1 MSLDEII
8 ENMSIEE
15 KVGQMF
21 QVGFQGKSPNQK
33 IKDLIKNHYIGG
45 VIFFSRN
52 LENPSQTAQL
62 SNDLQSISL
71 ENNNSFPLFISID
84 QEGGIVTR
92 LKGGSTH
99 FPGNMLLGATNSGEI
114 VAEVAKATANELKNL
129 GINMNLAPVVDVNNN
144 PDNPVIGVRSFGED
158 PKLVAKLSSI
168 YIKKLEEN
176 GVIACAKHFPG
187 HGDTD
192 IDSHLNL
199 PVIKHNRKRL
209 DEVELLPFKEAI
221 EVGVDSIM
229 SAHVYFPAIEND
241 VGVPATLS
249 RKVLTSLLREE
260 LGYKG
265 VIVTDCMEMNA
276 IADSYGS
283 VEGAVQAISAG
294 SDIILISHSYERQ
307 KRAIKAAVEAVKAN
321 RIQEQRINQSV
332 KRILELKEKRISLS
346 DYKKADLKKINFAEN
361 KKTAEKAAQLGITV
375 VKGKDTIAELANSVD
390 QKKIGILD
398 FEMGR
403 VTLVENNATHDNLFL
418 NYLIKEINDI
428 KHITLNKD
436 DKLSNEK
443 ENSLAEND
451 VIIVCTYNGV
461 KNKRQLEIADKLA
474 EDNKVIIL
482 ALRNPYDYKFLKNIA
497 AFVTTYDY
505 SPANQ
510 KAAADLFLGKI
521 KAKGKLPI
529 SI

>member
-45 VIFFSRN
+45 VIYFSRN

-62 SNDLQSISL
+62 SNELQEISL

-92 LKGGSTH
+92 LKESTH
-99 FPGNMLLGATNSGEI
+99 FPGNMLLGATRSEEI
-114 VAEVAKATANELKNL
+114 IKEVAKATANELKNL

-144 PDNPVIGVRSFGED
+144 PENPVIGVRSFGED
-158 PKLVAKLSSI
+158 PKLVAKFSSI

-192 IDSHLNL
+192 LDSHLNL
-199 PVIKHNRKRL
+199 PVIKHSRERL

-221 EVGVDSIM
+221 KAGVDSIM
-229 SAHVYFPAIEND
+229 SAHVYFPAIEKQ
-241 VGVPATLS
+241 VSVPATLS

-260 LGYKG
+260 LAYKG

-283 VEGAVQAISAG
+283 IEGAVQAISAG
-294 SDIILISHSYERQ
+294 SDIILISHSYKRQ

-332 KRILELKEKRISLS
+332 KRILKLKEKRISLS
-346 DYKKADLKKINFAEN
+346 NYEKADYKKINFAKN
-361 KKTAEKAAQLGITV
+361 KKIAENAAKKGITV
-375 VKGKDTIAELANSVD
+375 VKGEEIIAEFAADIN
-390 QKKIGILD
+390 QKQLGVLD

-403 VTLVENNATHDNLFL
+403 VTLVENDKKHDNLFVNNL
-418 NYLIKEINDI
+418 KKEIDGL
-428 KHITLNKD
+428 KHITLTKD
-436 DKLSNEK
+436 EKLSTEK

-451 VIIVCTYNGV
+451 VIIVCTYDGV
-461 KNKRQLEIADKLA
+461 KNRGQLDIAEKLA
-474 EDNKVIIL
+474 RKNKVIVL
-482 ALRNPYDYKFLKNIA
+482 ALRNPYDYNHLKNTA

-510 KAAADLFLGKI
+510 EAAANLFLGKI
-521 KAKGKLPI
+521 KASGKLPV
-529 SI
+529 SL